1 MKDSICIQTL
11 RGFSFFLLNQQE
23 FSSRTTQAIYKRY
36 FGLQRIYET
45 GLYVLRPLNLGF
57 ESATYAIVSLPAF
70 SNVSFI
76 LSNYSF
82 QRSFPQMFPLS
93 PHIQT
98 HSILQTLPINQL

>member
-1 MKDSICIQTL
+1 MKDSIYIQTQ
-11 RGFSFFLLNQQE
+11 RDFFFFLLNQQE
-23 FSSRTTQAIYKRY
+23 FSFRTTQAIYKRY

-45 GLYVLRPLNLGF
+45 GRYVWRPLSLGF

-76 LSNYSF
+76 LSNYFF
-82 QRSFPQMFPLS
+82 QRSFQQMFPLS

-98 HSILQTLPINQL
+98 HSILQTLPINQF